1 MSTPLIK
8 VTDARYVYSNGA
20 VLALDGVS
28 LEIPEGQS
36 VGIVGQNGSGK
47 TTLTKLL
54 NGLLKP
60 TSGSIVVDGKDT
72 AKNSVQQMSST
83 VGYVFQNPNHQLFAP
98 SVTAEL
104 AFGPTNLKLP
114 PEEITERIAHA
125 LEFFDIKQYA
135 EMHPYRLSFPLRKL
149 VGIASVFTMGPKV
162 FVLDEPT
169 TGQDHQTT
177 KVINQL
183 IHRLQDRGSTVI
195 CVSHDMPLLADVSER
210 MIVMW
215 NAKIIADGGA
225 REVFGNTEVM
235 ERTHIAPPQVTQ
247 ISLRL
252 KSRKGKPV
260 SLSVAELSAEL
271 GGKKKGAA

>member
-1 MSTPLIK
+1 MSSPLIK

-20 VLALDGVS
+20 VLALDGVN
-28 LEIPEGQS
+28 LDIPEGQS

-252 KSRKGKPV
+252 KGRKGKPA
-260 SLSVAELSAEL
+260 SLSVTELSAEL